1 MLNFYLQYSNLTNR
15 ENKVANILLKGKTYK
30 MIAEE
35 PYLSENIIKTYVK
48 NIYSKYDVQ
57 SKEELIKILAI
68 TQKSDGS
75 RLKTKYKFF
84 IKKQKIL
91 ESKKDFLLFC
101 RIYNI

>member
-1 MLNFYLQYSNLTNR
+1 
-15 ENKVANILLKGKTYK
+15 

-75 RLKTKYKFF
+75 LCY
-84 IKKQKIL
+84 
-91 ESKKDFLLFC
+91 LLNLFKVLP
-101 RIYNI
+101 NIINSPPAI